1 MTFFLLL
8 IFIRIF
14 RTSMTEFDCDNFEVP
29 WFTFD
34 GLILSCRAM
43 IVMAV
48 LLIVAGKDVENEY
61 F

>member
-1 MTFFLLL
+1 
-8 IFIRIF
+8 
-14 RTSMTEFDCDNFEVP
+14 MTEFDCDNFEVP

-48 LLIVAGKDVENEY
+48 LLIVAGKDVEMNT
-61 F
+61 FSLQK